1 MPYGNLIAQA
11 VQRFATYDDLDEY
24 DCTIEEREEYEP
36 YIDQGMVIYAGVDYA
51 EILRRAEAEADVII
65 WDGGNNDLPFYAPDL
80 HIVVVDPHRPGN
92 ELTYYPGEAN
102 VRMADIV
109 IINKIDTANFENVLK
124 VRSNVQALNPKA
136 IILEAASPLLV
147 DDPQEINGK
156 RVLVVED
163 GPTLTHGEMS
173 YGAGVIAARRFG
185 AKEIVDPRPFA
196 VGSIRETYA
205 KYPKTGTVLPA
216 MGYGAQQIADL
227 EATLNNA
234 DADLVIVATP
244 MDLRRVLKV
253 KHPMQR
259 VRYTLQVIGTPTLE
273 ELLAAK
279 LALKEPALK

>member
-1 MPYGNLIAQA
+1 
-11 VQRFATYDDLDEY
+11 
-24 DCTIEEREEYEP
+24 
-36 YIDQGMVIYAGVDYA
+36 
-51 EILRRAEAEADVII
+51 
-65 WDGGNNDLPFYAPDL
+65 
-80 HIVVVDPHRPGN
+80 
-92 ELTYYPGEAN
+92 
-102 VRMADIV
+102 V